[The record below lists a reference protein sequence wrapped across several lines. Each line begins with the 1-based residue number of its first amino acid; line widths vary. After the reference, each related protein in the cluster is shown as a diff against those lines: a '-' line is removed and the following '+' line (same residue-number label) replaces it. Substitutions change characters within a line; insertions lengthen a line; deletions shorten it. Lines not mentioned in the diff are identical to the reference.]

1 MKRLLI
7 IIVQLGI
14 VFLASAQRP
23 YINKSV
29 LSTSQ
34 WVKIAV
40 EKSGIYKIDAATM
53 KKMGF
58 VGKINADGIRLLGNG
73 GGVLPTDNSSVAADD
88 LIEKAISV
96 LDGGDGFLDGND
108 YLLFYAPGSDQWKFD
123 SLSSKF
129 KFVKNPY
136 ASKAY
141 YYVSVGTI
149 KGKRTTELV
158 AANPANSTVE
168 EFDDHFHHELDS
180 VNFLKSGREWY
191 GEELN
196 EQAGVLQKNF
206 NISFN
211 GVSKTR
217 EFTITSEVIGR
228 SAGQSNKITVVANGQ
243 PVIEHKTLPLVGTL
257 IEQVANTSLL
267 SASGVFN
274 GNKLEIAYKF
284 SPGSINA
291 KAWINWFDVFFRRP
305 LDMQGLNQISFRD
318 KGSVAKNAVS
328 TFVIKNPAQTI
339 SVWQVTNAAEPKT
352 VKLTISNG
360 VASFNTS
367 TDILQEYIAFNQ
379 SDLLEPNIVGVV
391 KNQNL
396 HGLPQ
401 ADMLI
406 VTHGSL
412 MAQAEKLSVFHKA
425 HDNLKTTVVDI
436 NEIYN
441 EFSSGSPDPTAIR
454 NFVKMFYDRAG
465 SDITQRPRYLLLFG
479 SASYLLKENGGNITN
494 KLPSYQSESSLDP
507 LTSYVTDDYFGFLD
521 DDEDINKTIIL
532 PKLDIAIGRI
542 PARNLEQAKT
552 VVDKILA
559 YHSTPALGAWRN
571 KITLVAD
578 DEDYNI
584 HLNDA
589 EYHGSLIEEKAPSLN
604 LKKIYLDAYT
614 QEGGTGGSRYPAVNN
629 AINQTINQGTLIWNY
644 AGHGGSIRLAQE
656 AILDKEMI
664 GGWENES
671 RLPLFLTATCDFA
684 PFDDPTQLSIGEDLL
699 IGRSTGAIGLLTT
712 TRLVFASSN
721 RIINNNYFRFALQR
735 NSNGQFPTLGE
746 SLLASKNY
754 TVATSGDYTNA
765 RKFILLGDPAMK
777 LAMPANKIITKSVNG
792 KPINS
797 AKDTLKALNRYIF
810 TGEILTPQGSLA
822 NDFNGYVYPILFDK
836 KATVKTLANDPLSTV
851 ANFTTQENILYSG
864 KVKAENGKFAFTC
877 IIPKDVNIAYG
888 NGKLSYYAENG
899 QYDASGAEEGFQ
911 IGGLGNEA
919 INDGEGPEI
928 KCFLNDSSF
937 ASGSIVGENPLLI
950 LKLSD
955 SSNINV
961 SGIGIGHDITAVLDN
976 NVRQTYVLNDFY
988 EPELNGFL
996 KGTVK
1001 FQLPKMSEG
1010 SHQLAFKAWDVFN
1023 NSGQCKLDFKVVYQ
1037 KNTDVLELKNYPNP
1051 VTDQTVFQFQLA
1063 GLTGLVNVEI
1073 QVLTLQGQV
1082 VKKINKTINSAPNR
1096 FIEVVWNGHDEN
1108 DNKPQSGM
1116 YVYRLLVR
1124 NAAGQTTQKVQKLII
1139 L

>member
-7 IIVQLGI
+7 LTIQLGI
-14 VFLASAQRP
+14 VFLAPAQRL
-23 YINKSV
+23 YTNKSV

-34 WVKIAV
+34 WMKIAV
-40 EKSGIYKIDAATM
+40 ETSGIYKIDAATL

-58 VGKINADGIRLLGNG
+58 MDKINTDGLRLFGNG
-73 GGVLPTDNSSVAADD
+73 GAVLPTENTLVAADD
-88 LIEKAISV
+88 LIENAISV
-96 LDGGDGFLDGND
+96 VDGGDGFFDGND
-108 YLLFYAPGSDQWKFD
+108 YLLFFAPGANQWKFD
-123 SLSSKF
+123 SLSQKF
-129 KFVKNPY
+129 NFSKNPY
-136 ASKAY
+136 ASNAY
-141 YYVSVGTI
+141 YYLSAGTI
-149 KGKRTTELV
+149 KGKRVTDLV
-158 AANPANSTVE
+158 AANPANRSVE
-168 EFDDHFHHELDS
+168 EFDDHYHHELDS
-180 VNFLKSGREWY
+180 INFLKSGWEWY
-191 GEELN
+191 GEEFN
-196 EQAGVLQKNF
+196 AQAGVLQKNF
-206 NISFN
+206 NIAFN

-217 EFTITSEVIGR
+217 EFSITSEVIGR
-228 SAGQSNKITVVANGQ
+228 SAGQPNKITVVANGK
-243 PVIEHKTLPLVGTL
+243 PLLEHTTQPLVGTL
-257 IEQVANTSLL
+257 IEQVANTSML
-267 SASGVFN
+267 SGSGLFN
-274 GNKLEIAYKF
+274 GNKLEIGYKF
-284 SPGSINA
+284 SPGSVNA

-318 KGSVAKNAVS
+318 KASVAKNAAS
-328 TFVIKNPAQTI
+328 TFVIKNPTQAL
-339 SVWQVTNAAEPKT
+339 SVWQVTNAAEPK
-352 VKLTISNG
+352 VIKLTLSNG
-360 VASFNTS
+360 VASFTTNT
-367 TDILQEYIAFNQ
+367 DMLQEYIAFDQ
-379 SDLLEPNIVGVV
+379 SAFLEPKIIGGV

-412 MAQAEKLSVFHKA
+412 MAQAERLSVFHKA
-425 HDNLKTTVVDI
+425 HDNLKTIVVDI
-436 NEIYN
+436 NQIYN

-479 SASYLLKENGGNITN
+479 SASYLLKENGLNITN
-494 KLPSYQSESSLDP
+494 KLPSYQIESSLDP

-559 YHSTPALGAWRN
+559 YHSTPALGVWRN

-584 HLNDA
+584 HVNDA

-604 LKKIYLDAYT
+604 VKKIYLDAYT
-614 QEGGTGGSRYPAVNN
+614 QESGTGGSRYPAVNN
-629 AINQTINQGTLIWNY
+629 VINQTINQGTLVWNY

-664 GGWENES
+664 GGWKNDS

-684 PFDDPTQLSIGEDLL
+684 PFDDPTQISIGEDLL

-735 NSNGQFPTLGE
+735 NNNGQFPTLGE

-754 TVATSGDYTNA
+754 TVATSGDYINA

-777 LAMPANKIITKSVNG
+777 LALPAHKVITKTING
-792 KPINS
+792 RTINS
-797 AKDTLKALNRYIF
+797 SKDTLKALNTYAF

-836 KATVKTLANDPLSTV
+836 KTTVKTLANDPLSTV

-864 KVKAENGKFAFTC
+864 KVKAENGKFTFSC
-877 IIPKDVNIAYG
+877 IIPKDVNNAYG

-899 QYDASGAEEGFQ
+899 QYDASGTDEGFVVGSQ
-911 IGGLGNEA
+911 GNEVP
-919 INDGEGPEI
+919 NDGKGPELT
-928 KCFLNDSSF
+928 CFLDNENF
-937 ASGSIVGENPLLI
+937 TNGSVVGDAPILI

-955 SSNINV
+955 SSNINI

-976 NVRQTYVLNDFY
+976 NVRQTYVLNDFF

-1001 FQLPKMSEG
+1001 FQLPKMPEG
-1010 SHQLAFKAWDVFN
+1010 NHQLAFKAWDVFN
-1023 NSGQCKLDFKVVYQ
+1023 NSGQCKLDFKVIYP
-1037 KNTDVLELKNYPNP
+1037 KNTDVIELKNYPNP
-1051 VTDQTVFQFQLA
+1051 VSSETVFAFQLG
-1063 GLTGLVNVEI
+1063 GLTGMVDADL
-1073 QVLTLQGQV
+1073 QVITLHGQSI
-1082 VKKINKTINSAPNR
+1082 KKIKKTINVVPNR
-1096 FIEVVWNGHDEN
+1096 FTEVEWNGLD
-1108 DNKPQSGM
+1108 DNGHKPPPGM
-1116 YVYRLLVR
+1116 YFYRLLIR
-1124 NAAGQTTQKVQKLII
+1124 NGAGHTTQKIQKLII

>member
-40 EKSGIYKIDAATM
+40 EKSGIYKIDAATI

-58 VGKINADGIRLLGNG
+58 VGKINTDGIRLFGNG
-73 GGVLPTDNSSVAADD
+73 GGVMPTDNSSVAVDD
-88 LIEKAISV
+88 LIENAISLV
-96 LDGGDGFLDGND
+96 DGGDGFFDGND

-123 SLSSKF
+123 SMSQKF
-129 KFVKNPY
+129 NFSKNPY

-180 VNFLKSGREWY
+180 INFLKSGREWY

-267 SASGVFN
+267 SGSGVFN
-274 GNKLEIAYKF
+274 GNKLDIGYKF

-339 SVWQVTNAAEPKT
+339 SVWQVTNAAQPKT

-425 HDNLKTTVVDI
+425 HDNLKTTLVDI

-441 EFSSGSPDPTAIR
+441 EFSSGLPDPTAIR

-542 PARNLEQAKT
+542 PARNLEQART

-614 QEGGTGGSRYPAVNN
+614 QESGTGGSRYPAVNN

-644 AGHGGSIRLAQE
+644 AGHGGSIRLSQE

-664 GGWENES
+664 GGWKNEN

-684 PFDDPTQLSIGEDLL
+684 PFDDPTQVSIGEDLL
-699 IGRSTGAIGLLTT
+699 IGSHNGAIGLLTT

-746 SLLASKNY
+746 SLVASKNY

-777 LAMPANKIITKSVNG
+777 LAMPAHKVITKSING

-797 AKDTLKALNRYIF
+797 AKDTLKALNRYAF

-836 KATVKTLANDPLSTV
+836 KAALKTLANDPLSTV

-864 KVKAENGKFAFTC
+864 KVKAENGKFTFSC
-877 IIPKDVNIAYG
+877 IVPKDINLAYG
-888 NGKLSYYAENG
+888 AGKLSYYAENG
-899 QYDASGAEEGFQ
+899 KYDAAGAEEGFQ

-919 INDGEGPEI
+919 INDGKGPEI

-937 ASGSIVGENPLLI
+937 ANGSTVGENPLLI

-976 NVRQTYVLNDFY
+976 NVRQTYVLNDFF

-1051 VTDQTVFQFQLA
+1051 ISAETVFAFQLG
-1063 GLTGLVNVEI
+1063 GLTGMVDLDL
-1073 QVLTLQGQV
+1073 QVLTLHGQPI
-1082 VKKINKTINSAPNR
+1082 KKIKKTINVLPNR
-1096 FIEVVWNGHDEN
+1096 LIEVEWNGLDEN
-1108 DNKPQSGM
+1108 GHKPQPSM
-1116 YVYRLLVR
+1116 YLYRLSVR

>member
-1 MKRLLI
+1 MKRLLV

-23 YINKSV
+23 YSNKSV
-29 LSTSQ
+29 LSTTQ

-40 EKSGIYKIDAATM
+40 EKSGIYKIDATTL

-58 VGKINADGIRLLGNG
+58 VGKISTDGIQLLGNG
-73 GGVLPTDNSSVAADD
+73 GGVLPTDNSFVVADD
-88 LIEKAISV
+88 LTENAISV
-96 LDGGDGFLDGND
+96 VDGGDGFLDGND
-108 YLLFYAPGSDQWKFD
+108 YLLFFAPGSDQWKFD
-123 SLSSKF
+123 SITQKF
-129 KFVKNPY
+129 SFSKNPY

-141 YYVSVGTI
+141 YYVSVGAI
-149 KGKRTTELV
+149 KGKRVTDMV
-158 AANPANSTVE
+158 AANLANRSVE
-168 EFDDHFHHELDS
+168 EFDDHYHHEVDS
-180 VNFLKSGREWY
+180 INFLKSGREWY

-206 NISFN
+206 SISFN

-228 SAGQSNKITVVANGQ
+228 SAGQPNKITVVVNGQ
-243 PVIEHKTLPLVGTL
+243 PLLVHTTQPLVGTL
-257 IEQVANTSLL
+257 IEQVANTSFLNG
-267 SASGVFN
+267 SGLFN
-274 GNKLEIAYKF
+274 GNKLEIGYKF
-284 SPGSINA
+284 SPGSVNA

-305 LDMQGLNQISFRD
+305 LDMQGVNQISFRD

-328 TFVIKNPAQTI
+328 TFVIKNTTQTV
-339 SVWQVTNAAEPKT
+339 SVWQVTNASEPKL
-352 VKLTISNG
+352 VKLSISNG
-360 VASFNTS
+360 VASFTTS
-367 TDILQEYIAFNQ
+367 TDMLQEYIAFNQ
-379 SDLLEPNIVGVV
+379 SDLLEPNIIGVV

-396 HGLPQ
+396 HGLPP

-412 MAQAEKLSVFHKA
+412 LAQAERLSVFHKA
-425 HDNLKTTVVDI
+425 QDNLKTAVVDI
-436 NEIYN
+436 NHIYN

-479 SASYLLKENGGNITN
+479 SASYLLKENGPNITN

-521 DDEDINKTIIL
+521 DDEDIKKTIIL

-559 YHSTPALGAWRN
+559 YHSTLALGAWRN

-584 HLNDA
+584 HLSDA
-589 EYHGSLIEEKAPSLN
+589 EYHGTLIEEKAPSLN

-614 QEGGTGGSRYPAVNN
+614 QESGTGGSRYPAVNN

-664 GGWENES
+664 VGWKNES
-671 RLPLFLTATCDFA
+671 KLPLFLTATCDFA

-754 TVATSGDYTNA
+754 TVATSGDYANA

-777 LAMPANKIITKSVNG
+777 LAMPAHKVITKSING
-792 KPINS
+792 KPIS
-797 AKDTLKALNRYIF
+797 SSKDTLKALNRYAF

-864 KVKAENGKFAFTC
+864 KVKAENGRFAFTC

-899 QYDASGAEEGFQ
+899 QYDAAGTDEGFVVGSQ
-911 IGGLGNEA
+911 GYEVP
-919 INDGEGPEI
+919 NDGKGPELT
-928 KCFLNDSSF
+928 CFLDNENF
-937 ASGSIVGENPLLI
+937 TNGSVVGDAPMLI

-955 SSNINV
+955 SSNINI

-976 NVRQTYVLNDFY
+976 NVSQTYVLNDFF

-1001 FQLPKMSEG
+1001 FQLPKMPEG

-1037 KNTDVLELKNYPNP
+1037 KNTDVISLKNYPNP
-1051 VTDQTVFQFQLA
+1051 VSAETVFAFQLG
-1063 GLTGLVNVEI
+1063 GLTGMVDVDL
-1073 QVLTLQGQV
+1073 QVLTLHGQSI
-1082 VKKINKTINSAPNR
+1082 KKIKKTINVVPNR
-1096 FIEVVWNGHDEN
+1096 FIEVGWNGLD
-1108 DNKPQSGM
+1108 DNEHKLPPGM
-1116 YVYRLLVR
+1116 YLYRLLVR
-1124 NAAGQTTQKVQKLII
+1124 NGAGQTTQKVQKLII

>member
-7 IIVQLGI
+7 IIVQFGI

-23 YINKSV
+23 YISKSV
-29 LSTSQ
+29 LSTSR

-40 EKSGIYKIDAATM
+40 EKSGIYKIDVATL

-58 VGKINADGIRLLGNG
+58 VGKINTDGIRLFGNG

-88 LIEKAISV
+88 LIENAISLV
-96 LDGGDGFLDGND
+96 DGSDGFFDGND

-123 SLSSKF
+123 SLSQKF
-129 KFVKNPY
+129 NYSKNPY

-168 EFDDHFHHELDS
+168 EFDDHYHHELDS
-180 VNFLKSGREWY
+180 INFLKSGREWY

-206 NISFN
+206 SISFN
-211 GVSKTR
+211 GINKTR
-217 EFTITSEVIGR
+217 EFSITSEVIGR

-243 PVIEHKTLPLVGTL
+243 PLLVHTTQPLVGTL
-257 IEQVANTSLL
+257 IEQVANTSML
-267 SASGVFN
+267 SGSGQFN
-274 GNKLEIAYKF
+274 GNKLEIGYKF

-291 KAWINWFDVFFRRP
+291 KSWINWFDLFFRRP
-305 LDMQGLNQISFRD
+305 LDMQGLKQISFRD

-328 TFVIKNPAQTI
+328 TFVIKNTTQPV
-339 SVWQVTNAAEPKT
+339 SVWQVTNAAAPKI

-360 VASFNTS
+360 VASFTTS
-367 TDILQEYIAFNQ
+367 TDMLQEYIAFNQ
-379 SDLLEPNIVGVV
+379 SDLLEPNIIGVV

-412 MAQAEKLSVFHKA
+412 LAQAERLSVFHKA

-479 SASYLLKENGGNITN
+479 SASYLLKENGANITN

-614 QEGGTGGSRYPAVNN
+614 QESGTGGSRYPAVNN
-629 AINQTINQGTLIWNY
+629 AVNQTINQGTLIWNY

-664 GGWENES
+664 GGWKNEN

-684 PFDDPTQLSIGEDLL
+684 PFDDPTQVSIGEDLL
-699 IGRSTGAIGLLTT
+699 IGNYTGAIGLLTT

-735 NSNGQFPTLGE
+735 NGNGQFPTLGE

-777 LAMPANKIITKSVNG
+777 LAMPAHKVITKSING

-797 AKDTLKALNRYIF
+797 AKDTLKALNRYAF
-810 TGEILTPQGSLA
+810 TGEILTPQGGLA

-899 QYDASGAEEGFQ
+899 QYDASGTDEGFVVGAQ
-911 IGGLGNEA
+911 GYEVP
-919 INDGEGPEI
+919 NDGKGPELT
-928 KCFLNDSSF
+928 CFLENENF
-937 ASGSIVGENPLLI
+937 ANGSVVGDAPMLI

-955 SSNINV
+955 SSNINI

-976 NVRQTYVLNDFY
+976 NVRQTYVLNDFF

-1001 FQLPKMSEG
+1001 FQLPKMPEG
-1010 SHQLAFKAWDVFN
+1010 SHQLTFKAWDVFN

-1037 KNTDVLELKNYPNP
+1037 KNTDVIALKNYPNP
-1051 VTDQTVFQFQLA
+1051 VSAETIFAFQL
-1063 GLTGLVNVEI
+1063 GGVTGMVDVDL
-1073 QVLTLQGQV
+1073 QVLTLHGQAI
-1082 VKKINKTINSAPNR
+1082 KKIKKTINTVPNR
-1096 FIEVVWNGHDEN
+1096 FIEVEWNGLDEN
-1108 DNKPQSGM
+1108 EHKPPPGM
-1116 YVYRLLVR
+1116 YLYRLLVR
-1124 NAAGQTTQKVQKLII
+1124 NAAGQSTQKVQKLII